1 MWRHEPWGRGARGGC
16 GAGNADVELIGQHG
30 AHVARINT
38 RFRVSRRAWGTWTD
52 FGCSTF
58 IRPPVGAV
66 STCLGAGRAT
76 TVTVC
81 NYEETPLFADR
92 LTSYYAMTRGNQ
104 AAEDGGSTD
113 GRALRCAARIRDD
126 TGTRQRMRGAG
137 RCTGSGS
144 RWPQP
149 RARAPGQLTASGP
162 KAIGREQ
169 LFDH

>member
-1 MWRHEPWGRGARGGC
+1 MGLGIGEPEAAAGLATLTSNSSASTARMSPGS
-16 GAGNADVELIGQHG
+16 
-30 AHVARINT
+30 T
-38 RFRVSRRAWGTWTD
+38 PRFRVSRRAWGTWTD

-92 LTSYYAMTRGNQ
+92 LTSYYAITRGNQ

-113 GRALRCAARIRDD
+113 GRALRRAARIRDD